1 MPTYQYQ
8 CHQCK
13 AKFELRQS
21 FKDKS
26 ITTCP
31 VCRGNASRLFLPVPI
46 IFKGSGFYV
55 TDSRTASI
63 TDSRTD
69 SSTEIE
75 DKKPDKAGKDNGS
88 SQGDEV

>member
-13 AKFELRQS
+13 TKFELRQS

-26 ITTCP
+26 IATCP
-31 VCRGNASRLFLPVPI
+31 VCRGSAIRLFSPVPI

-55 TDSRTASI
+55 TDSRTE
-63 TDSRTD
+63 
-69 SSTEIE
+69 TENN
-75 DKKPDKAGKDNGS
+75 KPDKTAKDDGGS
-88 SQGDEV
+88 RGDEV